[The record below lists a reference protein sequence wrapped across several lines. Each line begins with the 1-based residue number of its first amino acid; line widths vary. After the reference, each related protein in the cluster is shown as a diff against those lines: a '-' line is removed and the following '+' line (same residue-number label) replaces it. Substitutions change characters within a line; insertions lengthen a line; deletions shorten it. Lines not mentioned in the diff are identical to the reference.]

1 MSSGIG
7 VNIDQLTTVYSD
19 GLPNYKSA
27 AESYADGAATA
38 SSCQNFFFNA
48 DIEKYLTNVQEM
60 NNYIMLL
67 AGESGVLD
75 TGYTTFAGK
84 IAYLLVTLSEIEGKI
99 DLSDY
104 KDLAAMIEQIKGMSK
119 SERNNF
125 DTNNLAN
132 YSGMVNQLETL
143 KKTMAEAMESISYE
157 EVLKQLGY
165 SKEDIDKLIESLGGE
180 GIDQSNFNKKMFVNV
195 MIFLASAMYTK
206 DIPSSLGDLHWT
218 STDNTL
224 WGAGTLLGK
233 ICEKYISGSY
243 GGIIASLT
251 IGSIIALTGAA
262 EGESIDSVL
271 STFFEEGVAA
281 ACGAAVTGACTSAL
295 TSAGAFAYIASIAG
309 AIGGAAGVAIGVV
322 GTGGLLLAAT
332 AAGIVVTTVTGK
344 IFHGISYY
352 PGDIPKE
359 FHTWDEAAQRK
370 YIEDELGF
378 DMDRVNAVDKL
389 IDSGAINSEEA
400 STLIKYCSDKDSLF
414 GNGESY
420 GSPEAAALQYYL
432 LNKGAIDSGSYYYGI
447 EDFCI
452 TAGVTELGEVYKYI
466 DIYKSVLGEAPAV

>member
-1 MSSGIG
+1 MSGGIG

-104 KDLAAMIEQIKGMSK
+104 KDLAAMIEKIKGMSE

-143 KKTMAEAMESISYE
+143 KKTMAEAMGSMSYE

-165 SKEDIDKLIESLGGE
+165 SQEDIDKLIESLGGE

-233 ICEKYISGSY
+233 ICEKYISGKY

-281 ACGAAVTGACTSAL
+281 ACGCAVTSACTSAL
-295 TSAGAFAYIASIAG
+295 TSAGAFAYLASI
-309 AIGGAAGVAIGVV
+309 GGAIGVV

-344 IFHGISYY
+344 IFHAIFYY
-352 PGDIPKE
+352 PGDIPKK

-370 YIEDELGF
+370 YIEDELGL
-378 DMDRVNAVDKL
+378 DMNSINAVDKL
-389 IDSGAINSEEA
+389 IDSGAITSEEA
-400 STLIKYCSDKDSLF
+400 ATLIKYCSNKDSLF
-414 GNGESY
+414 GGEAY

-432 LNKGAIDSGSYYYGI
+432 LNKGAMDYDPTYSYGI
-447 EDFCI
+447 ENFCT
-452 TAGVTELGEVYKYI
+452 TAGVDDLGEVYKYI

>member
-1 MSSGIG
+1 M
-7 VNIDQLTTVYSD
+7 
-19 GLPNYKSA
+19 
-27 AESYADGAATA
+27 YA
-38 SSCQNFFFNA
+38 
-48 DIEKYLTNVQEM
+48 L
-60 NNYIMLL
+60 
-67 AGESGVLD
+67 
-75 TGYTTFAGK
+75 
-84 IAYLLVTLSEIEGKI
+84 
-99 DLSDY
+99 
-104 KDLAAMIEQIKGMSK
+104 
-119 SERNNF
+119 
-125 DTNNLAN
+125 
-132 YSGMVNQLETL
+132 
-143 KKTMAEAMESISYE
+143 
-157 EVLKQLGY
+157 
-165 SKEDIDKLIESLGGE
+165 
-180 GIDQSNFNKKMFVNV
+180 
-195 MIFLASAMYTK
+195 
-206 DIPSSLGDLHWT
+206 
-218 STDNTL
+218 
-224 WGAGTLLGK
+224 
-233 ICEKYISGSY
+233 
-243 GGIIASLT
+243 
-251 IGSIIALTGAA
+251 IALTGAA